1 MDIKELRTKEG
12 LSQAAL
18 AKRLGIAT
26 SAIGH
31 LENGRMKVS
40 ARIAAKVKEEF
51 GVDVAEKTATAKKT
65 VKETAKKASA
75 KAKTAAKKADD
86 KVVAEKI
93 EAKKTTRK
101 AAAKAK
107 ETVKKAEKTVKAP
120 VKNAKA
126 AKLEIVIQSPMGG
139 NITSEEIAAKLPKD
153 AETVFVRVDQ
163 NKLWWIKGEETGS
176 VDIW

>member
-51 GVDVAEKTATAKKT
+51 GVDVAEKTSTAKKT
-65 VKETAKKASA
+65 VKETVKKAST
-75 KAKTAAKKADD
+75 KAKTVAKKADE

-93 EAKKTTRK
+93 EAKKATHK

-107 ETVKKAEKTVKAP
+107 ETVKKAEKAVKAP
-120 VKNAKA
+120 AKKAKA
-126 AKLEIVIQSPMGG
+126 TKLEIVIQSPMGG
-139 NITSEEIAAKLPKD
+139 NITSEEIAAKLPKN

>member
-18 AKRLGIAT
+18 AKRLGVAT

-31 LENGRMKVS
+31 LENGRMKIS
-40 ARIAAKVKEEF
+40 AKIAAKVKEEF
-51 GVDVAEKTATAKKT
+51 GVDVAEKEATAKKT

-93 EAKKTTRK
+93 EAKKTTHK
-101 AAAKAK
+101 AAVKVK
-107 ETVKKAEKTVKAP
+107 ETVKKTEKAVKAP